1 MLGRLRDALQRR
13 QAAVVEAEALVWCR
27 GARGVA
33 MARHAAKNPHQRPEH
48 RRHWRMVLRIA
59 KRRLAQLDGLDTA
72 TMYAIG
78 DTWVQRPGS
87 LIR

>member
-13 QAAVVEAEALVWCR
+13 QAAVVQAEALVWGR

-33 MARHAAKNPHQRPEH
+33 MALHPAENPHQRPDQ
-48 RRHWRMVLRIA
+48 RRHWRTVLRIA
-59 KRRLAQLDGLDTA
+59 KRRLAHLDGLDTA